1 MTTLPAKRSLT
12 RWHVLADDSSSGL
25 PIAVCGRHLR
35 SCVRREWL
43 PPIEVA
49 CRYICPECLD
59 TLIDEYRQPRQLE
72 LFPEP
77 EVRKCV
83 QLRAPV
89 E

>member
-1 MTTLPAKRSLT
+1 M
-12 RWHVLADDSSSGL
+12 
-25 PIAVCGRHLR
+25 PIALCGRHVP
-35 SCVRREWL
+35 SGVRGEWL
-43 PPIEVA
+43 PPIAVA
-49 CRYICPECLD
+49 CRYICLECLD

-77 EVRKCV
+77 EVRKCI